1 MRKKN
6 NSRRIKS
13 GLLIILLLLSLSG
26 VMGGLW
32 LKHHTYQPTAAA
44 RQALQSATVKR
55 DQIIFPAHEQR
66 QLTVIFY
73 PGALVE
79 PASYAP
85 WAHQV
90 AQAGY
95 TVKIARFPL
104 NLAILAPKQARALVP
119 AHQAYVIGGHSLGG
133 VMAARWAHQ
142 HHPAALKG
150 VFFFASYPDQKGRL
164 DHTSLPVLSLTGSR
178 DGVLNWPRFRTAQK
192 YLPRETT
199 KQTITGGNH
208 AGFGAYGPQKGDRA
222 ATISNH
228 AQQTAIAQALLKWL
242 ATLH

>member
-1 MRKKN
+1 
-6 NSRRIKS
+6 
-13 GLLIILLLLSLSG
+13 
-26 VMGGLW
+26 
-32 LKHHTYQPTAAA
+32 
-44 RQALQSATVKR
+44 
-55 DQIIFPAHEQR
+55 
-66 QLTVIFY
+66 
-73 PGALVE
+73 
-79 PASYAP
+79 
-85 WAHQV
+85 
-90 AQAGY
+90 
-95 TVKIARFPL
+95 
-104 NLAILAPKQARALVP
+104 
-119 AHQAYVIGGHSLGG
+119 
-133 VMAARWAHQ
+133 MAARWAHQ

-178 DGVLNWPRFRTAQK
+178 DGVLNWSRFRTAQK